1 MECETLR
8 EAINAD
14 LVSRY
19 YPLGCVISTEWF
31 TFQDT
36 IVATFV
42 LMENIMLYNDAVL
55 LTMLYIE
62 SSIIIFFMVTTE

>member
-1 MECETLR
+1 MQILYRGTILL
-8 EAINAD
+8 AV
-14 LVSRY
+14 L
-19 YPLGCVISTEWF
+19 
-31 TFQDT
+31 FQPSGSHFKT
-36 IVATFV
+36 QLVATFV